1 MLLTKNR
8 AILCYRVLFIGLYC
22 ITLGDFDKKC
32 GISLSRCHA
41 RVGDIVRTA
50 AGDVRK
56 ASCTNFSTDIVYT
69 KQQFTTHTIG
79 KGRNAL
85 EPAFTTLLKSTV
97 ERFLEI
103 ADDKMRR
110 L

>member
-1 MLLTKNR
+1 MGFLCQGVTQELE
-8 AILCYRVLFIGLYC
+8 ILY
-22 ITLGDFDKKC
+22 
-32 GISLSRCHA
+32 A
-41 RVGDIVRTA
+41 RTA

-56 ASCTNFSTDIVYT
+56 TNYLPVIVYT
-69 KQQFTTHTIG
+69 KQQLTTHTIG

-85 EPAFTTLLKSTV
+85 KPAFTTLLKSTV